1 MMHGYLGVMKFSLE
15 DIPEKHLAR
24 FGLERESLRMLP
36 ERTLK
41 ALLSGM
47 RTSLMRF
54 AENDKDDPS
63 HSRVLD
69 ARLSLSRK
77 ADGGVSLK
85 VHPTSPNTVGSNL
98 LDPTERQ
105 RIERGER
112 TVVGKELTDG
122 EGRKKEVLVG
132 VDPATGSEVAVDR
145 GKLKAPKSID
155 GVALDEEQKKAW
167 KRGEVVRVGGKAYRF
182 DPSREDGISR
192 STRIKLSHSKLQDTD
207 IAIDVALLASGLGH
221 VILLEH
227 IADTLLHTRLK
238 KDRNN
243 LSDPAFRD
251 SVARKAME
259 LSRRDSHSSD
269 ETARTAAVKPEAVH
283 KGAEAPEKKADR
295 PVTMRR

>member
-1 MMHGYLGVMKFSLE
+1 MKFSVK

-24 FGLERESLRMLP
+24 FGLERQSLRMLP

-54 AENDKDDPS
+54 TENGKDDPS
-63 HSRVLD
+63 SSRVLD

-77 ADGGVSLK
+77 SDGGVSLK
-85 VHPTSPNTVGSNL
+85 VHPAAPNTVGSNL

-105 RIERGER
+105 RIERGEKS
-112 TVVGKELTDG
+112 VVGKTVTDG
-122 EGRKKEVLVG
+122 EGRKREVLVG

-145 GKLKAPKSID
+145 EKLKSPRSLD

-167 KRGEVVRVGGKAYRF
+167 KRGEEVKVGGKAYRF
-182 DPSREDGISR
+182 DPTQEDGISR
-192 STRIKLSHSKLQDTD
+192 STRIKFSHSKLQDTD

-238 KDRNN
+238 KDRNS

-251 SVARKAME
+251 SVARTAME
-259 LSRRDSHSSD
+259 LSRRDRNSTD
-269 ETARTAAVKPEAVH
+269 ETARTAAVKPFEVRKEAD
-283 KGAEAPEKKADR
+283 APEKKADR
-295 PVTMRR
+295 SVTMRR